1 MSDIHDSHNLCDLVS
16 LYVVVTRILTP
27 SAECA
32 LGKYTNDLPAGRQ
45 DDIPPDAPDTP
56 SPDPEFNPLIVI
68 VTCVALVVVVT
79 ILAGVLMSRKRARGK
94 PWFPDGFLSAV
105 VSRRSSSSART
116 SADDSS
122 SCSRG
127 SQQRSVACVDQLLVC
142 KGAQTLLL

>member
-1 MSDIHDSHNLCDLVS
+1 M
-16 LYVVVTRILTP
+16 
-27 SAECA
+27 
-32 LGKYTNDLPAGRQ
+32 
-45 DDIPPDAPDTP
+45 
-56 SPDPEFNPLIVI
+56 I

-127 SQQRSVACVDQLLVC
+127 SQQRSVQVLSCRSCCIAQLLAGVYGC
-142 KGAQTLLL
+142 ISTCLFVYIP